1 MMWISYLS
9 QRRGMNM
16 TQIKGSNELQ
26 EDVLKKGLCIDCGA
40 CVGLCPFFKSYRGT
54 IGMIA
59 TCTLPA
65 GRCHAHCPKVEV
77 DLDEITTGLM
87 GKAYDG
93 APLGHYLSIGKARA
107 GEKIRGKGRFQ
118 NGGAVSALIAFG
130 LKTGMI
136 KAAALTGREGL
147 VPTPVLAT
155 SEEEVFACATSKYTA
170 APTITSVNEYSR
182 SGRDKLG
189 VVGTPCQITA
199 VAQAKL
205 DPLKRE
211 DFRDPVALTIGLLCT
226 WAVDTRKFIPLV
238 SGRTDIGKVISM
250 DVPPPPAAV
259 MEIHTAEGSFSIPI
273 EEIRKTV
280 PGGCAICPDMTAE
293 LADISVG
300 AMEGDTTWNTLIV
313 RTARGAVLVEQ
324 AVSQGYLELV
334 KMPAENLANLKQGA
348 AGKKKRAV
356 IKARED
362 GLLNTD
368 PATGRAALRM
378 DERVVERILAQS

>member
-1 MMWISYLS
+1 MK
-9 QRRGMNM
+9 
-16 TQIKGSNELQ
+16 QIKGSKELQ
-26 EDVLKKGLCIDCGA
+26 EDVLTRGLCVDCGG
-40 CVGLCPFFKSYRGT
+40 CVGLCPYFKSYRGK

-59 TCTLPA
+59 TCTLST

-77 DLDEITTGLM
+77 DLEEVTRGMM
-87 GKAYDG
+87 GKTYDG

-118 NGGAVSALIAFG
+118 NGGTVSALIAFA

-147 VPTPVLAT
+147 VPTAVLAT
-155 SEEEVFACATSKYTA
+155 NEEEVLACASSKYMA
-170 APTITSVNEYSR
+170 APTIASVNEYAMSR
-182 SGRDKLG
+182 QDKLG

-205 DPLKRE
+205 DPLEKA

-226 WAVDTRKFIPLV
+226 WAVDTRKFVPLV
-238 SGRTDIGKVISM
+238 SGKTDTGKIIGM

-259 MEIHTAEGSFSIPI
+259 MEFQTTDGSFSIPI
-273 EEIRKTV
+273 GEIRETI
-280 PGGCAICPDMTAE
+280 PAGCAICPDMTAE

-300 AMEGDTTWNTLIV
+300 AMEGDYTWNTLIV
-313 RTARGAVLVEQ
+313 RTTRGSALVQQ
-324 AVSQGYLELV
+324 AVSQGYLELYE
-334 KMPAENLANLKQGA
+334 MPEENLENLKRGA
-348 AGKKKRAV
+348 TAKKKRALLR
-356 IKARED
+356 AREE

-368 PATGRAALRM
+368 PATGRAALRL

>member
-1 MMWISYLS
+1 MK
-9 QRRGMNM
+9 
-16 TQIKGSNELQ
+16 QIKGSRELQ
-26 EDVLKKGLCIDCGA
+26 EDVLARGLCVDCGA
-40 CVGLCPFFKSYRGT
+40 CVSLCPYFKSHRGK

-59 TCTLPA
+59 PCTLSA

-107 GEKIRGKGRFQ
+107 GEKIRGKARFQ
-118 NGGAVSALIAFG
+118 NGGAVSALVAFA
-130 LKTGMI
+130 LKTGVI

-147 VPTPVLAT
+147 VPTAVLAA
-155 SEEEVFACATSKYTA
+155 SEEDVLACSTSKYTA
-170 APTITSVNEYSR
+170 APTIACVNEYTMS
-182 SGRDKLG
+182 SQDSLG

-205 DPLKRE
+205 DPLKKE

-238 SGRTDIGKVISM
+238 SGKTDTGKIIGM

-259 MEIHTAEGSFSIPI
+259 MEIHTTEGGFSIPMN
-273 EEIRKTV
+273 EIRETV
-280 PGGCAICPDMTAE
+280 PAGCAICPDMTAE

-300 AMEGDTTWNTLIV
+300 AMEGDNSWNTLIV
-313 RTARGAVLVEQ
+313 RTARGSALVEQ
-324 AVSQGYLELV
+324 AVSQGYLELHE
-334 KMPAENLANLKQGA
+334 MPEENLETLKRGA
-348 AGKKKRAV
+348 TGKKKRALLR
-356 IKARED
+356 AREE

-368 PATGRAALRM
+368 PATGHAALRIS
-378 DERVVERILAQS
+378 ERVVESILAQS

>member
-1 MMWISYLS
+1 MK
-9 QRRGMNM
+9 
-16 TQIKGSNELQ
+16 QIKGSKELQ
-26 EDVLKKGLCIDCGA
+26 EDVLARGLCVDCGG
-40 CVGLCPFFKSYRGT
+40 CVSLCPYFKSYRGK
-54 IGMIA
+54 IGKIA
-59 TCTLPA
+59 SCTLSA

-77 DLDEITTGLM
+77 DLEELTRGLM
-87 GKAYDG
+87 GKSYDG

-107 GEKIRGKGRFQ
+107 GEKIRGKAQFQ
-118 NGGAVSALIAFG
+118 NGGTVSALVAFA

-170 APTITSVNEYSR
+170 APTIASVNEYTMSR
-182 SGRDKLG
+182 QDGLG

-205 DPLKRE
+205 DPLNKE

-226 WAVDTRKFIPLV
+226 WAVDTRRFIPLV
-238 SGRTDIGKVISM
+238 SGRTEIGKIIGM

-259 MEIHTAEGSFSIPI
+259 MEIRTTDGSFSIPI
-273 EEIRKTV
+273 EEIRKTI
-280 PGGCAICPDMTAE
+280 PEGCAICPDMTAE

-300 AMEGDTTWNTLIV
+300 AMEGDERWNTLIV
-313 RTARGAVLVEQ
+313 RTARGAALVEQ
-324 AVSQGYLELV
+324 AVREGYLELIE
-334 KMPAENLANLKQGA
+334 MAAENLANLNKGA
-348 AGKKKRAV
+348 AGKKKRSV
-356 IKARED
+356 LKARED

-368 PATGRAALRM
+368 PASGRAALRIS
-378 DERVVERILAQS
+378 ERVVETILAQS

>member
-1 MMWISYLS
+1 MK
-9 QRRGMNM
+9 
-16 TQIKGSNELQ
+16 QIKGSKELQ
-26 EDVLKKGLCIDCGA
+26 EDVLARGLCVDCGG
-40 CVGLCPFFKSYRGT
+40 CVSLCPYFKSYRGK
-54 IGMIA
+54 IGKIA
-59 TCTLPA
+59 SCTLSA

-77 DLDEITTGLM
+77 DLEELTRGLM
-87 GKAYDG
+87 GKSYDG

-107 GEKIRGKGRFQ
+107 GEKIRGKAQFQ
-118 NGGAVSALIAFG
+118 NGGTVSALVAFA

-170 APTITSVNEYSR
+170 APTIASVNEYTMSR
-182 SGRDKLG
+182 QDGLG

-205 DPLKRE
+205 DPLKKE

-226 WAVDTRKFIPLV
+226 WAVDTRRFIPLV
-238 SGRTDIGKVISM
+238 SGRTEIGKIIGM

-259 MEIHTAEGSFSIPI
+259 MEIRTTDGSLSIPI
-273 EEIRKTV
+273 EEIRKTI
-280 PGGCAICPDMTAE
+280 PEGCAICPDMTAE

-300 AMEGDTTWNTLIV
+300 AMEGDERWNTLIV
-313 RTARGAVLVEQ
+313 RTARGAALVEQ
-324 AVSQGYLELV
+324 AVREGYLELIE
-334 KMPAENLANLKQGA
+334 MAAENLANLNKGA
-348 AGKKKRAV
+348 AGKKKRSV
-356 IKARED
+356 LKARED

-368 PATGRAALRM
+368 PANGRAALRIS
-378 DERVVERILAQS
+378 ERVVETILAQS